1 MGEWIKL
8 TSADGFEFSAWKET
22 PEGAPRG
29 AVVVVQEIFGVNHHI
44 RSVAHRLAAAG
55 YLALGIE
62 IFHRTAPAHAVV
74 AWVSAAPTWPW
85 SLSNRL
91 WSEVNVAWRPAMVDG
106 EEEVED
112 EVVDVEPDVAPVPD
126 AAGVV
131 VAVVAVRVGVVVLV
145 VVVAVWL
152 VSALARVAL
161 AEASDAWAE
170 ITAALSV
177 ARSSDANVWPAA
189 TDWPTDTSTAL
200 TVPEALKLRSAWLT
214 GVMVPTE
221 SSVDSTVPEPTR
233 AVR

>member
-1 MGEWIKL
+1 MVDVEV
-8 TSADGFEFSAWKET
+8 D
-22 PEGAPRG
+22 
-29 AVVVVQEIFGVNHHI
+29 VVVDVEEVDD
-44 RSVAHRLAAAG
+44 
-55 YLALGIE
+55 E
-62 IFHRTAPAHAVV
+62 EPAHAVV
-74 AWVSAAPTWPW
+74 AWLSATLTWPW

-91 WSEVNVAWRPAMVDG
+91 WSEVNVACSPAMA
-106 EEEVED
+106 EEEEEED
-112 EVVDVEPDVAPVPD
+112 VPAPDVEPVPD

-131 VAVVAVRVGVVVLV
+131 VAVVAAWDVVVALAAVDVV

-152 VSALARVAL
+152 LSALAKVAL

-170 ITAALSV
+170 ITAASSV
-177 ARSSDANVWPAA
+177 ARSSDAKVWPAA

-221 SSVDSTVPEPTR
+221 SSVDSTVPVPTR

>member
-1 MGEWIKL
+1 
-8 TSADGFEFSAWKET
+8 
-22 PEGAPRG
+22 
-29 AVVVVQEIFGVNHHI
+29 VVVDVVDVVVEVEELDVDE
-44 RSVAHRLAAAG
+44 S
-55 YLALGIE
+55 
-62 IFHRTAPAHAVV
+62 AHAVV
-74 AWVSAAPTWPW
+74 AWVSAALTWPW
-85 SLSNRL
+85 SPSSRL
-91 WSEVNVAWRPAMVDG
+91 WSEVNVAWRPAMAEG
-106 EEEVED
+106 EGDEGD
-112 EVVDVEPDVAPVPD
+112 EVPEPEAEPVPD

-131 VAVVAVRVGVVVLV
+131 VAGVAVWAVVVLV

-177 ARSSDANVWPAA
+177 ARSSDAKVWPAA
-189 TDWPTDTSTAL
+189 TAWPTDTSTAL

-221 SSVDSTVPEPTR
+221 SSVDSTVPVPTR